1 MFALRGFTIVAALA
15 VASVMAGCASDVKLD
30 DSNKPPVENRN
41 ISPDANSA
49 RGAGAAQS
57 NVANVDLGR
66 GANADQN
73 GMQRIVYFDFDSYTV
88 KDEYRPIIE
97 AHAKLL
103 NADRNKK
110 EVIEGHTDERG
121 GSEYNLALGQKRA

>member
-1 MFALRGFTIVAALA
+1 MARSRPACCRLAPMCASPPGARSGDESRESRNRLRLACSKQREKETIMFALRGFTIVAALA

-57 NVANVDLGR
+57 NVANVDLG
-66 GANADQN
+66 
-73 GMQRIVYFDFDSYTV
+73 
-88 KDEYRPIIE
+88 
-97 AHAKLL
+97 
-103 NADRNKK
+103 
-110 EVIEGHTDERG
+110 
-121 GSEYNLALGQKRA
+121 